1 MMGSLKKTWGR
12 LNSIRNKIFF
22 SILMFLIIPFLLTF
36 YFMDKPLEK
45 VIEQKIGRSAQDA
58 LYLVNFNVQLFLE
71 EMLQSSV
78 NITINP
84 SITKLLKDPDA
95 YSKYEKLRLNDTVLN
110 RLFSSYFSNSYVTLF
125 DREGNWL
132 STSYMFD
139 PLLHGYLDSPWYQ
152 DMMKKPYQIKWM
164 FNNKDLMY
172 ADRKPLITL
181 VKTITELQTNEN
193 TGMIVFS
200 VREEDIRKYL
210 TGLEGD
216 IYLVDAGGTIV
227 SSPEKNQIG
236 QSLLREAYMPKVWKS
251 ARGQEIIEKDGQ
263 KWIVNYDTV
272 RINGWKII
280 QIVPY
285 DTVFKEIFDI
295 RKTNLLIFFAIFV
308 VFSFITISIAYSISK
323 PLKLLRKKMRELE
336 DKEFYSNIAVTG
348 PQEISSLIETYN
360 RMVRKI
366 RGLLGRVKDEYEQ
379 KEDMRFR
386 ALQAQINPHFL
397 LNTLNNIKWMAYI
410 RNDKDVG
417 DMLSNLGGILEGS
430 IGRGGSLI
438 TLRQE
443 LDYIEN
449 YIALMKMS
457 HPDTIAVN
465 IDVPDEL
472 MDQEVINI
480 MLQPIIEN
488 CLVHGLQNKSGE
500 GRITIQAWHDE
511 DDFVLQVA
519 DNGTGMTPEKLE
531 EIRSRL
537 EAGSA
542 APAPERIGIKNVHE
556 RIRLQYGDAYGI
568 ALSSDPDEG
577 TTVEYR
583 LPIRKAQ
590 KGIGDDTKSDA
601 G

>member
-1 MMGSLKKTWGR
+1 MGNMNKTWSR

-22 SILMFLIIPFLLTF
+22 SILVFLIIPVLLTF
-36 YFMDKPLEK
+36 YVMDKPLEK
-45 VIEQKIGRSAQDA
+45 VIERKIGRSAQDA

-78 NITINP
+78 NITINH

-95 YSKYEKLRLNDTVLN
+95 YSKYEKLRLNDTVFN
-110 RLFSSYFSNSYVTLF
+110 RLFSSYFSNTYVTLF
-125 DREGNWL
+125 DRQGNWL

-152 DMMKKPYQIKWM
+152 DMMGKPYQIKWM
-164 FNNKDLMY
+164 FNNKELMY

-181 VKTITELQTNEN
+181 VKTITELQTNQN

-210 TGLEGD
+210 TGLEGNT
-216 IYLVDAGGTIV
+216 YLVDSGGTVV
-227 SSPEKNQIG
+227 SSADKNQIG
-236 QSLLREAYMPKVWKS
+236 ESLLKESYMPKVRDS
-251 ARGQEIIEKDGQ
+251 ARGQQIFEKDGQ
-263 KWIVNYDTV
+263 KWIANYDTV

-295 RKTNLLIFFAIFV
+295 RKTNLLIFIAIFV

-360 RMVRKI
+360 KMVKKI
-366 RGLLGRVKDEYEQ
+366 RGLLGRVKEEYEQ

-410 RNDKDVG
+410 RNDKEVG

-443 LDYIEN
+443 LDYIGN
-449 YIALMKMS
+449 YMALMKMS
-457 HPDTIAVN
+457 HPDAISLH
-465 IDVPDEL
+465 IDVPHEL

-488 CLVHGLQNKSGE
+488 CLVHGLQDQAGSGL
-500 GRITIQAWHDE
+500 ITIRAWHE
-511 DDFVLQVA
+511 RDDFVLRVT
-519 DNGTGMTPEKLE
+519 DNGSGMSRDKLE
-531 EIRSRL
+531 EIRGKL
-537 EAGSA
+537 EAGTAS
-542 APAPERIGIKNVHE
+542 PAPERIGVRNVHE
-556 RIRLQYGDAYGI
+556 RIRLQYGDTYGLTLI
-568 ALSSDPDEG
+568 SEEG
-577 TTVEYR
+577 RGTSVEYR

-590 KGIGDDTKSDA
+590 KEVGDEAKSNA